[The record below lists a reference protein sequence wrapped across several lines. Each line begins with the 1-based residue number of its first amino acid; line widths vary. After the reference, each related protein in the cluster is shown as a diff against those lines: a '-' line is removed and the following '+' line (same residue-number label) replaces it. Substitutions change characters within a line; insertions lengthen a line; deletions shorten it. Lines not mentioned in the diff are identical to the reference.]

1 MSTNINCEFV
11 GMKKNNGKSKSFKY
25 LQEELKRNKKT
36 EEIMKAIQKIQNDS
50 NKKEKIRLKPKPK
63 RFKIYENSKRNIK
76 EDIECCEQSK
86 EDVVRELNYDYDDY
100 HEQWSNIQINLN
112 HDYDEDN
119 DYLMDKQE
127 DKLNEADNS
136 FLKQPDEDIEDK
148 FSDLEDYEKR
158 NEKNEAI
165 YDVCEDNNDSQYD
178 DIDEYLQPIIP
189 RHIELESKI
198 RVLEEKL
205 SIAQETM
212 YQLLGGLFNHDTQE
226 NVLKAYADILY
237 TGKAVYRGELEKNQF
252 PTTRQGDANEK
263 RIQQLEENID
273 ILVKRLKKG
282 KPLHRFYRKF
292 QKK

>member
-1 MSTNINCEFV
+1 MSTIINCEFV

-25 LQEELKRNKKT
+25 LQQELKRNQKT
-36 EEIMKAIQKIQNDS
+36 EEIMKAIRKIQNDP

-76 EDIECCEQSK
+76 EDIECCEQAK

-119 DYLMDKQE
+119 DYLMDQQE

-136 FLKQPDEDIEDK
+136 FLKQSDEDIEDK